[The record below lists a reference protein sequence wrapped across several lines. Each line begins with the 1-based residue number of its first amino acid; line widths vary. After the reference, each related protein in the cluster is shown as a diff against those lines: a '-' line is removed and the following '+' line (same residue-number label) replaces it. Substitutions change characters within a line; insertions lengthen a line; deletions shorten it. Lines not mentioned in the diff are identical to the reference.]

1 MVSDTAL
8 TERQLADIR
17 AEEYR
22 AQGYEVERNVPLD
35 FVPDFKA
42 DLVVRKDGHTKV
54 IAVTTQTTLAR
65 RSPIKELGRVLNNKP
80 GWSFQLLLVGE
91 PEVQHSPADSYSM
104 PQANIVQRLA
114 ETQEATAAGLDVA
127 AFLLAWSAAEA
138 AIRALVALEGIL
150 LDRVTTPDY
159 VVDTAV
165 YHGAISRDD
174 YEYLYKVMAVRNAL
188 AHGFEVADFDPG
200 LTTGLVAT
208 VERLMLDEPET
219 QT

>member
-35 FVPDFKA
+35 FVPDFTA

-91 PEVQHSPADSYSM
+91 PEARHSPADSYSM
-104 PQANIVQRLA
+104 PQANIARRLA
-114 ETQEATAAGLDVA
+114 ETQEAAAAGLDVA

-165 YHGAISRDD
+165 LSR
-174 YEYLYKVMAVRNAL
+174 RN
-188 AHGFEVADFDPG
+188 FP
-200 LTTGLVAT
+200 
-208 VERLMLDEPET
+208 R
-219 QT
+219 